1 MAVDA
6 RGLQEAAFGAFNAM
20 TSAYISNAQARA
32 EATVANATM
41 RFNKA
46 MTERRNMLATYNARQ
61 AENMVTLQEINAK
74 ADHVRMQSQLQQ
86 QALTTKGQADATL
99 NTLGVSGKTRER
111 LDRVIDT
118 QTALAM
124 SEVNTTLDKQFL
136 ESIFQREN
144 IERQR
149 VQGQDHSLFFE
160 QKATTVNPLMAGMVA
175 GGTTYMHSRAAIGNT
190 GGQTFAGGQSGY
202 TTSVGSQQTNMLN
215 AQWS

>member
-1 MAVDA
+1 MAVS
-6 RGLQEAAFGAFNAM
+6 LQGAAFGAFSAM
-20 TSAYISNAQARA
+20 TSTYISNAQAKA
-32 EATVANATM
+32 EAKVANATM

-86 QALTTKGQADATL
+86 QALAAKGQADATL

-111 LDRVIDT
+111 LDRVVDT

-136 ESIFQREN
+136 EGIFQREN

-160 QKATTVNPLMAGMVA
+160 QKATTVNPFMAGMVA
-175 GGTTYMHSRAAIGNT
+175 GGTTYMQSQASIGNT